1 MGEIHMIPLNI
12 NNYNHMKNI
21 KLAIIPIILFFV
33 HSGFA
38 QIPSVNLDFKN
49 ASVTSQNN
57 EITVST
63 GKITGKWKWT
73 GKGFVSTGFKNLQSG
88 KEWVNEQPEHLA
100 DWDLRIFEDDA
111 ELVSFT
117 ADISNDD
124 NFTSEHIRIIA
135 EMDYAMPE
143 KHYGESGLRLRFE
156 IWAYP
161 DAPGFR
167 TQLFLKGIK
176 SWAAPGIASSNDYLT
191 DYLPVST
198 ADLTRQTVGF
208 YNDHDGRNGDTLDF
222 IDKQIISKPISED
235 EIYNDASILFLFNE
249 KEGIGL
255 VKESHKVINKVGINT
270 GYFKCSEKGIESTGW
285 GLALANIKREEFL
298 PCWANWRICWAG
310 DEDEK
315 QLALKIF
322 DRIRYPVTEEDK
334 VIITNVWGAGQ
345 GIDGAKEENIVKEI
359 KSCAD
364 LGIDV
369 VQIDAGWRERNKPV
383 KGWAIS
389 EDAYPNG
396 FDRIMNLAED
406 NDIKLGIWNRAEHVN
421 QYDDRLNTLCD
432 YGFLYYKIDIGS
444 WSTYDMLHEV
454 TIHARDLLKHSQY
467 KAKIN
472 WDVTHKGL
480 RVGYFHNR
488 EYGNL
493 FLQNRRLDKKDQ
505 KNPLSHLYVPRRI
518 LKDQWLFAP
527 YLNLNQI
534 MFNVQTTDLVNH
546 KYSNAHLYGDVYSF
560 AIAMMCTPLYFTE
573 TWRFAPEDRAPVRE
587 LISIYKAHRDN
598 LYEGYV
604 FALGDR
610 PDDMSWT
617 GFQNYHPGKNFGY
630 MTLFREIDNKK
641 SKKSLQLKFLKDKS
655 LLIEDLVNGEK
666 KTLKVNKNGFVEFEI
681 NEPASFKFFK
691 YTVL

>member
-1 MGEIHMIPLNI
+1 MR
-12 NNYNHMKNI
+12 NI
-21 KLAIIPIILFFV
+21 KLLLMSTLLLLVHACFAEIPTIE
-33 HSGFA
+33 
-38 QIPSVNLDFKN
+38 LDFKS
-49 ASVTSQNN
+49 ASVTTQND
-57 EITVST
+57 EIIVTT
-63 GKITGKWKWT
+63 GKVTGKWKWT
-73 GKGFVSTGFKNLQSG
+73 GKGFVSTGLKNLLSEN
-88 KEWVNEQPEHLA
+88 EWVNEQSEHLA
-100 DWDLRIFEDDA
+100 DWDLSLFEDDV
-111 ELVSFT
+111 ELVSLT

-124 NFTSEHIRIIA
+124 NFTSQHIRIVA
-135 EMDYAMPE
+135 EMDYDMPE

-176 SWAAPGIASSNDYLT
+176 SWAAPGIACSNDYLI

-208 YNDHDGRNGDTLDF
+208 YNDHDGRNADTLDF
-222 IDKQIISKPISED
+222 VDKHIFSKPISD
-235 EIYNDASILFLFNE
+235 GEIYNDANILFLFNE
-249 KEGIGL
+249 KEGMGL

-270 GYFKCSEKGIESTGW
+270 GYFKCSENGIESTGW
-285 GLALANIKREEFL
+285 GLALANINRDEYL

-322 DRIRYPVTEEDK
+322 DRMRYPVTEEDK
-334 VIITNVWGAGQ
+334 VIMTNVWGGGQ
-345 GIDGAKEENIVKEI
+345 RIAGAKEENIVKEI

-369 VQIDAGWRERNKPV
+369 VQIDAGWSERNKPI

-389 EDAYPNG
+389 EEAYPNG
-396 FDRIMNLAED
+396 FDNIMNLAKD
-406 NDIKLGIWNRAEHVN
+406 KHIKLGIWNRAEHVN
-421 QYDDRLNTLCD
+421 KYDSRLNVLCD

-444 WSTYDMLHEV
+444 WSTYDMLYEV
-454 TIHARDLLKHSQY
+454 TTHARELLKHSQY

-480 RVGYFHNR
+480 RVGYFYNR

-493 FLQNRRLDKKDQ
+493 FLQNRRLDFKEQ

-546 KYSNAHLYGDVYSF
+546 KYSNAYLYGDVYSF

-587 LISIYKAHRDN
+587 LISIYKAHRN
-598 LYEGYV
+598 ELYEGYV

-610 PDDMSWT
+610 PDDTSWT
-617 GFQNYHPGKNFGY
+617 GFQNYHPDEEFGY
-630 MTLFREIDNKK
+630 LTLFREIDNKD
-641 SKKSLQLKFLKDKS
+641 KKKKIQLHFIKGKTLA
-655 LLIEDLVNGEK
+655 IEDLMTGTKKKYRVDENGY
-666 KTLKVNKNGFVEFEI
+666 VEFEMLS
-681 NEPASFKFFK
+681 PASFKFFK
-691 YTVL
+691 YTIL